1 MITYKKLY
9 QADNLKENEIILDI
23 ETTGLDSSS
32 DQLVLLGIIAYEN
45 EKCYIKQYFA
55 EDNQEE
61 KRLLEIYLNLV
72 MDKTIINFN
81 GDIFDI
87 PFLNNRLVAN
97 ELFPVFP
104 DSYDILKEISSKRK
118 FFVFESMKLIDLEK
132 KIGIFRDDPSRYKVI
147 SKLTDD
153 IIKRDKPKPIMIHNE
168 NDLIATEKLANIS
181 DYFNEELSINLS
193 NNKITLNSSW
203 INNDIAKF
211 VLTSESSIANSYFNG
226 PNYELRIEE
235 DKIDINLQVLYGMF
249 DENTKGFVAL
259 NTFNLSNKTNLNVDP
274 KLFVIKEN
282 YTYNYKNIL
291 NLSKKIIE
299 THL

>member
-9 QADNLKENEIILDI
+9 QPDNLKENEIILDI

-61 KRLLEIYLNLV
+61 KRLLEIYLNLI

-87 PFLNNRLVAN
+87 PFLNNRLIAN

-104 DSYDILKEISSKRK
+104 HSYDILKAISSKRK

-132 KIGIFRDDPSRYKVI
+132 RIGIFRDDPSRYKVI

-153 IIKRDKPKPIMIHNE
+153 IIKRDKPKPIMVHNE

-211 VLTSESSIANSYFNG
+211 VLTSESSFANSYFNG

-259 NTFNLSNKTNLNVDP
+259 NTFNLSNETNLNVDP

>member
-9 QADNLKENEIILDI
+9 QPDNLKENEIILDI

-61 KRLLEIYLNLV
+61 KRLLEIYLNLI

-87 PFLNNRLVAN
+87 PFLNNRLIAN

-104 DSYDILKEISSKRK
+104 DSYDVLKEISSKRK

-153 IIKRDKPKPIMIHNE
+153 IIKRDKPKPIMVHNE
-168 NDLIATEKLANIS
+168 NDLIATEKLVNIS
-181 DYFNEELSINLS
+181 DYFNEELSINLLD
-193 NNKITLNSSW
+193 NKITLNSSF
-203 INNDIAKF
+203 INNDIGKF
-211 VLTSESSIANSYFNG
+211 ILTSEKPFTNSYFNG

-235 DKIDINLQVLYGMF
+235 DKIDINLQVLYGKF

-259 NTFNLSNKTNLNVDP
+259 NTFNLNNKSNLNVDP
-274 KLFVIKEN
+274 KLLVIKEN

>member
-9 QADNLKENEIILDI
+9 KADNLRKNEIVLDI

-32 DQLVLLGIIAYEN
+32 DRLVLLGTIVYEN
-45 EKCYIKQYFA
+45 EKSYIKQYFA
-55 EDNQEE
+55 EDDQEE
-61 KRLLEIYLNLV
+61 KRLLKIYLSLIN
-72 MDKTIINFN
+72 DKTVINFN

-87 PFLNNRLVAN
+87 PFLNNRLLAN

-104 DSYDILKEISSKRK
+104 NSYDLLKEIYSKRK
-118 FFVFESMKLIDLEK
+118 FFLFESMKLVDLEK
-132 KIGIFRDDPSRYKVI
+132 KIGIYRDDPSRYKVI

-153 IIKRDKPKPIMIHNE
+153 IVKRDKPKPIMVHNK

-181 DYFNEELSINLS
+181 DYFNEELSINLLD
-193 NNKITLNSSW
+193 NKITLNSSF
-203 INNDIAKF
+203 INNDIGKF
-211 VLTSESSIANSYFNG
+211 ILTSEKPFINSYFNG
-226 PNYELRIEE
+226 PNYELKIEE
-235 DKIDINLQVLYGMF
+235 DTIDINLQVLYGKF

-259 NTFNLSNKTNLNVDP
+259 NTFNLNNKSNLNVDP